1 MKPGMPKMPL
11 LLKKFKGLRSPQR
24 RSRGFR
30 KKTELRSFT
39 ERGQAL
45 VEYLLMTVM
54 LLFLFTGLYRVL
66 SGQLK
71 ALFAK
76 AGRAILIAYY

>member
-1 MKPGMPKMPL
+1 MLKMTL
-11 LLKKFKGLRSPQR
+11 ILKKFKRF
-24 RSRGFR
+24 SR
-30 KKTELRSFT
+30 LRSFT

-45 VEYLLMTVM
+45 IEYLLMTVM
-54 LLFLFTGLYRVL
+54 LLFLFTGLYQVL

-71 ALFAK
+71 TLFSK

>member
-1 MKPGMPKMPL
+1 MPL
-11 LLKKFKGLRSPQR
+11 ILKKFKRFS
-24 RSRGFR
+24 
-30 KKTELRSFT
+30 KLRSFT

-54 LLFLFTGLYRVL
+54 LLFLFIGLYRVL

-76 AGRAILIAYY
+76 AGKAILIAYY